1 MKEELIVAGIMFALI
16 GFTFL
21 LGWLIAKI
29 CDVVWDIKAKKH
41 RAKYPHLYELYK
53 MRDKLYHEKHN
64 IWKAQYHNPKQEIDD
79 IMKNMRYFTRA
90 KREEKYVE
98 LEQLR
103 ETIANYFSTIC
114 PIEEEI
120 DHIEQQ
126 IEDYKKLHK
135 IKKVY

>member
-1 MKEELIVAGIMFALI
+1 
-16 GFTFL
+16 
-21 LGWLIAKI
+21 
-29 CDVVWDIKAKKH
+29 
-41 RAKYPHLYELYK
+41 
-53 MRDKLYHEKHN
+53 
-64 IWKAQYHNPKQEIDD
+64 
-79 IMKNMRYFTRA
+79 MRYFTRA

-103 ETIANYFSTIC
+103 ETIANYFAVIR

-120 DHIEQQ
+120 DRIEQQ

>member
-1 MKEELIVAGIMFALI
+1 MEELLTFGIIIVLI
-16 GFTFL
+16 GFVI
-21 LGWLIAKI
+21 LGGWFIAKI
-29 CDVVWDIKAKKH
+29 CEIVWDIKAKKH
-41 RAKYPHLYELYK
+41 RAKYPTLYELYK
-53 MRDKLYHEKHN
+53 IRDKLYLEKHN

-79 IMKNMRYFTRA
+79 IMKNMRYFTKA

-103 ETIANYFSTIC
+103 ETIANYFSTIR

-120 DHIEQQ
+120 DRIEQQ

>member
-1 MKEELIVAGIMFALI
+1 MEGLLTFGIMIVLI
-16 GFTFL
+16 GFII
-21 LGWLIAKI
+21 LGGLLIAKI
-29 CDVVWDIKAKKH
+29 FDIVWDIKSKKH

-53 MRDKLYHEKHN
+53 MRDKLYHEKHG
-64 IWKAQYHNPKQEIDD
+64 IWKAHYHNPKQEIGD

-103 ETIANYFSTIC
+103 ETIENHFAEIR
-114 PIEEEI
+114 PIEDEI
-120 DHIEQQ
+120 DRIEQQ

>member
-1 MKEELIVAGIMFALI
+1 MTELVTVGIMFALI
-16 GFTFL
+16 GTAVL

-29 CDVVWDIKAKKH
+29 CEIVYDIKAKKQ
-41 RAKYPHLYELYK
+41 RAKYPHLYELYG

-64 IWKAQYHNPKQEIDD
+64 IWKAQYYNPKQEIDD
-79 IMKNMRYFTRA
+79 IMKNMRYFTKA

-103 ETIANYFSTIC
+103 ETIANYFVAIR

-120 DHIEQQ
+120 GLIEQQ

>member
-1 MKEELIVAGIMFALI
+1 MTELIAAGISIALI
-16 GFTFL
+16 GFAIL
-21 LGWLIAKI
+21 LGWLIAMI
-29 CDVVWDIKAKKH
+29 YDIVWDIKSKKH
-41 RAKYPHLYELYK
+41 RAKYPHLYGLYK
-53 MRDKLYHEKHN
+53 MRDKLYREKHN

-103 ETIANYFSTIC
+103 KTIANYFAVIR

-120 DHIEQQ
+120 DRIEQQ
-126 IEDYKKLHK
+126 IADYKKLYK

>member
-1 MKEELIVAGIMFALI
+1 MTELITAGISIAIL
-16 GFTFL
+16 GFVFL

-29 CDVVWDIKAKKH
+29 CDVVWDIKSKKH

-103 ETIANYFSTIC
+103 EIIANYFAAIR
-114 PIEEEI
+114 PMEEEI
-120 DHIEQQ
+120 DRIEQQ

>member
-1 MKEELIVAGIMFALI
+1 MKELLAFGITIVLI
-16 GFTFL
+16 GFVIL
-21 LGWLIAKI
+21 GGWLIAKI
-29 CDVVWDIKAKKH
+29 CDTVWNIKAKKH

-79 IMKNMRYFTRA
+79 IMKNMRYFTKA
-90 KREEKYVE
+90 KRQEEYIR

-103 ETIANYFSTIC
+103 EIIANYFAAIR
-114 PIEEEI
+114 PMEEEI
-120 DHIEQQ
+120 GRIEQQ

>member
-1 MKEELIVAGIMFALI
+1 MTELITTCIMLALI
-16 GFTFL
+16 GFTIL

-29 CDVVWDIKAKKH
+29 CDVVWNIKSKKH
-41 RAKYPHLYELYK
+41 RAKYPHLYELYST
-53 MRDKLYHEKHN
+53 RDKLHYEKFN

-79 IMKNMRYFTRA
+79 IMKNMRYFTKA
-90 KREEKYVE
+90 KREEMYIK

-103 ETIANYFSTIC
+103 ETIANYFAVIR

-120 DHIEQQ
+120 DRIEQQ

>member
-1 MKEELIVAGIMFALI
+1 MTELITAGISIALI
-16 GFTFL
+16 GFVFL
-21 LGWLIAKI
+21 LGWLFAKI
-29 CDVVWDIKAKKH
+29 SGAVWDIKAKKH
-41 RAKYPHLYELYK
+41 RAKYPTLYELYK

-64 IWKAQYHNPKQEIDD
+64 IRTAQYYNPKQEIDD
-79 IMKNMRYFTRA
+79 IMKNMRYFTKT

-103 ETIANYFSTIC
+103 ETMANHFAVIR

-120 DHIEQQ
+120 DRIEQQ

>member
-1 MKEELIVAGIMFALI
+1 MKEELIVTGIMLALI
-16 GFTFL
+16 GFTIL

-29 CDVVWDIKAKKH
+29 CEIVWNIKSKKH
-41 RAKYPHLYELYK
+41 RAKYPYLYELYG
-53 MRDKLYHEKHN
+53 MRNKLIYEKHN
-64 IWKAQYHNPKQEIDD
+64 IWKAQCHNPKQEIDNT
-79 IMKNMRYFTRA
+79 MKNMRYFTKA
-90 KREEKYVE
+90 KRQEEYIR

-103 ETIANYFSTIC
+103 EIIANHFAVIR

-120 DHIEQQ
+120 DRIEQQ

>member
-1 MKEELIVAGIMFALI
+1 MTELIVTGISIAIVGFLI
-16 GFTFL
+16 L
-21 LGWLIAKI
+21 LCWLIVKI
-29 CDVVWDIKAKKH
+29 CNVIYDIKAKKQ

-53 MRDKLYHEKHN
+53 MRNKLDYEKFN

-79 IMKNMRYFTRA
+79 IMKNMRYFTKT
-90 KREEKYVE
+90 KRQEEYIR

-103 ETIANYFSTIC
+103 EIIANHFAAIR
-114 PIEEEI
+114 PIEEKI
-120 DHIEQQ
+120 DRIDQQ

>member
-1 MKEELIVAGIMFALI
+1 MTELIAAGISIAII

-21 LGWLIAKI
+21 LGWLLAKI
-29 CDVVWDIKAKKH
+29 SGAVWDIKAKKH
-41 RAKYPHLYELYK
+41 RAKYPTLYELYK
-53 MRDKLYHEKHN
+53 MRDKLYHENHN

-79 IMKNMRYFTRA
+79 IMKNMRYFTKA

-103 ETIANYFSTIC
+103 ETIANYFAVIR

-120 DHIEQQ
+120 DRIDQQ

>member
-1 MKEELIVAGIMFALI
+1 MTELITTCIMFALI
-16 GFTFL
+16 GFTIL

-29 CDVVWDIKAKKH
+29 CDIVWNIKAKKQ
-41 RAKYPHLYELYK
+41 RAKYPTLYELYK
-53 MRDKLYHEKHN
+53 MRDKLYLEKHN

-79 IMKNMRYFTRA
+79 IMKNMRYFTKA

-103 ETIANYFSTIC
+103 EIIANHFAAIR
-114 PIEEEI
+114 PLEDEI
-120 DHIEQQ
+120 DRIEQQ

>member
-1 MKEELIVAGIMFALI
+1 MKEELIVAGILLALI
-16 GFTFL
+16 GFAIL

-29 CDVVWDIKAKKH
+29 CDVVWDIKSKKH
-41 RAKYPHLYELYK
+41 RVKYPTLYELYK

-64 IWKAQYHNPKQEIDD
+64 IWKAQYNNPKQEIDD
-79 IMKNMRYFTRA
+79 IMKNMRYFTKA

-103 ETIANYFSTIC
+103 EIIANHFAVIR

-120 DHIEQQ
+120 DRIEQQ